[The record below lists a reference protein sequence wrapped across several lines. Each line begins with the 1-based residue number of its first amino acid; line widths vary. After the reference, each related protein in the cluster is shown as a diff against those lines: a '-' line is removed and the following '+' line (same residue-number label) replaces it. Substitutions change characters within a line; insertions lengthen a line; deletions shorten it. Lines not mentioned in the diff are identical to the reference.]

1 MLVPYT
7 ARSVWIFFVPPCIY
21 LTPDLQRD
29 PTHVDVEPRTHGG
42 SSSIFKDGRITS
54 VGLMRP
60 SCGHKAEGMH
70 HWQPEDVIELENYRV
85 AASRSDTSGAGVLS
99 AGPWLATQ
107 CRGMNPPTM
116 YYSRGVGGGMSSP
129 CSLQQGWHWRRKEC
143 LCCARPASH
152 TSGTMASRA
161 SQWWGGRSHTKK
173 SCCSVAL

>member
-152 TSGTMASRA
+152 TSGCWVIGIER
-161 SQWWGGRSHTKK
+161 
-173 SCCSVAL
+173 